1 MHAFI
6 ETLINLFRQGAALAL
21 ICLAVCGV
29 GLAAAYLWYRKKG
42 RAFPWK
48 NAVVLLVLCGYAA
61 LLSYATL
68 WRNDVWHPAPNLH
81 LFRAWREAWHEFT
94 LQTWLNT
101 LLNVAMFLP
110 LGCLLPLLHR
120 VFRRW
125 PVTFGAGLAYTLLI
139 ETLQYVT
146 GRGIFDV
153 DDFFNNTLGTM
164 LGFCGMVAALH
175 FQRRAMK
182 KALATAALPLAF
194 VAFLLG
200 GWIFYEAKEYGNLQ
214 ESPAFTVNVKDVR
227 WTLECQLEEAP
238 AQAPVYRITGFDQ
251 ESCTK
256 FVQKFAE
263 NFDISVL
270 KGTYYDNSA
279 FFGGQAALTV
289 NYLDRSYSFT
299 PGAEINLE
307 SLEEETLRAW
317 LASHKIDVPKAARF
331 QRDGNTCTFT
341 ADHIWDGGQV
351 IDGTLRCQFDP
362 PATLV
367 GMENSMTAA
376 QQYKDTPVISQ
387 TQAYDRLC
395 RGKFSSGDVFESWE
409 ETSVSVTACSLE
421 YRTDSKGFYRPVYVF
436 SLAANG
442 KALGDMVTM
451 ADP

>member
-21 ICLAVCGV
+21 ICVAVCGV

-42 RAFPWK
+42 REFPWK

-68 WRNDVWHPAPNLH
+68 WRNDVWHSAPNLH
-81 LFRAWREAWHEFT
+81 LFRAWREAWNEFS

-101 LLNVAMFLP
+101 LLNVAMFLL

-125 PVTFGAGLAYTLLI
+125 PVTFGAGLTYTLLI

-153 DDFFNNTLGTM
+153 DDLFNSTLGTM
-164 LGFCGMVAALH
+164 LGFCGMMAALH

-182 KALATAALPLAF
+182 KALAIAALPLAF

-214 ESPAFTVNVKDVR
+214 E
-227 WTLECQLEEAP
+227 AP
-238 AQAPVYRITGFDQ
+238 AQAPVYRMTGFDQ
-251 ESCTK
+251 ESCSK

-263 NFDISVL
+263 NMDISVL

-279 FFGGQAALTV
+279 FFGGQAALKV

-307 SLEEETLRAW
+307 SLEEESLRAW
-317 LASHKIDVPKAARF
+317 LVSHKIDVPEAARF

-341 ADHIWDGGQV
+341 ANSIWDGGQV

-367 GMENSMTAA
+367 WMENNMTAA

-409 ETSVSVTACSLE
+409 ETSISVTACSLE